1 MNRYFEIWGVP
12 PNQKNRIK
20 ISEYDEK
27 YWQRAEKKAAR
38 LEDLGYEKIVIYEK
52 TRNDSID
59 KGNSIL

>member
-12 PNQKNRIK
+12 PNQKNSIK

-38 LEDLGYEKIVIYEK
+38 LEELGYEKIVIYEK

>member
-12 PNQKNRIK
+12 PNQKNTIK
-20 ISEYDEK
+20 ISEYEEK

-38 LEDLGYEKIVIYEK
+38 LEELGYEKIVIYEK